1 MAATS
6 LAVLKQ
12 KCASTYEVFAAA
24 ATRTQQLLA
33 EVELP
38 ISKEL
43 RGSLLHQ
50 LQVEHNAQERYLA
63 ARQELFLFV
72 QEQFRRP

>member
-1 MAATS
+1 MP
-6 LAVLKQ
+6 
-12 KCASTYEVFAAA
+12 STYEVFAAA

>member
-1 MAATS
+1 MAATR
-6 LAVLKQ
+6 LTALKQ
-12 KCASTYEVFAAA
+12 KCTSTYEVFAAA
-24 ATRTQQLLA
+24 STRTQQLLA

-43 RGSLLHQ
+43 RGSLLNQ
-50 LQVEHNAQERYLA
+50 LQVEHQAQEQYLA

>member
-1 MAATS
+1 MAAPS

-24 ATRTQQLLA
+24 ATRTQRLLA

-50 LQVEHNAQERYLA
+50 LQIEHQAHERYLA
-63 ARQELFLFV
+63 ARQELFLLV
-72 QEQFRRP
+72 QELFRRP

>member
-1 MAATS
+1 MAATR
-6 LAVLKQ
+6 LTTLKQ
-12 KCASTYEVFAAA
+12 QCTSTYEVFAAA
-24 ATRTQQLLA
+24 STRTQQLLA

-43 RGSLLHQ
+43 RGSLLNQ
-50 LQVEHNAQERYLA
+50 LQVEHQAQERYLA